1 MIDMPNWI
9 IYIAAIY
16 ALIFASTYLI
26 VFQRLLR
33 FALQDPNYEIVPK
46 ESIPPHLRELFQ
58 QKVADLQVLGF
69 TFCCCLL
76 VKPIAGYAQNLE
88 NQVLM
93 YHRSTKTYAAISIRY
108 PVESVNLFLIDFYT
122 FFADKTLL
130 MTVNG
135 RLHSVIDEIPNTIA
149 NDPYAPTLEAQWR
162 SHEDKLLLNEANKSI
177 ALPPE
182 KFVQALEDL
191 NRLYLDRMLQTQ
203 KIAQVADTEFFQL
216 SWQVAWQTTVKLQ
229 RGIAKANQMLKLQR
243 EAAKSNPNLLIEVP
257 IELEIESFYRVQQA
271 HQGILKRG
279 FGIWLLLGSL
289 VLFAASFSLMQI
301 PINLII
307 LIGVVFFHEAGH
319 YLTMRLCGYADTSV
333 FFIPFFGAAAT
344 GRKQDASV
352 RDKFL
357 VLLGGPLP
365 GLLIGSGLFL
375 FSLHGAV
382 YPDWLQETMFMLIG
396 LNLFN
401 LLPIYPLD
409 GGKIVDLV
417 FFSRYPF
424 TDVLFKVIAVIALL
438 ALSLSSPLLIG
449 LAVVVAITIPSGF
462 RSAKLFSNLRTEL
475 KKSPTNDVNTLLATI
490 FQAMRQFG
498 HHNLPFAQRYNLA
511 KTALEGCDL
520 NLIQ

>member
-1 MIDMPNWI
+1 
-9 IYIAAIY
+9 
-16 ALIFASTYLI
+16 
-26 VFQRLLR
+26 
-33 FALQDPNYEIVPK
+33 
-46 ESIPPHLRELFQ
+46 
-58 QKVADLQVLGF
+58 
-69 TFCCCLL
+69 
-76 VKPIAGYAQNLE
+76 
-88 NQVLM
+88 
-93 YHRSTKTYAAISIRY
+93 
-108 PVESVNLFLIDFYT
+108 
-122 FFADKTLL
+122 
-130 MTVNG
+130 
-135 RLHSVIDEIPNTIA
+135 
-149 NDPYAPTLEAQWR
+149 
-162 SHEDKLLLNEANKSI
+162 
-177 ALPPE
+177 
-182 KFVQALEDL
+182 
-191 NRLYLDRMLQTQ
+191 
-203 KIAQVADTEFFQL
+203 
-216 SWQVAWQTTVKLQ
+216 
-229 RGIAKANQMLKLQR
+229 
-243 EAAKSNPNLLIEVP
+243 
-257 IELEIESFYRVQQA
+257 
-271 HQGILKRG
+271 
-279 FGIWLLLGSL
+279 
-289 VLFAASFSLMQI
+289 VLFAASFPLMQI

-490 FQAMRQFG
+490 FKRCG
-498 HHNLPFAQRYNLA
+498 NLDIITYHLPSVTILPRLRWNVA
-511 KTALEGCDL
+511 KKFDRDEVPESD
-520 NLIQ
+520 